1 MSEDEKLLKEAKKLP
16 WDERFAHKN
25 WKVRNDANI
34 DLAAV
39 CDSITDPKDPRLR
52 EFGPL
57 FRKTVADSN
66 APVQEKALD
75 ALICYL
81 KAADADAGRYA
92 KEVCDAVVAKC
103 LTGRPKTVEKAQMVF
118 LLWIELEA
126 VEAFLDAMEKA
137 IKNKVAKAVVPA
149 IDVMFQALS
158 EFGAK
163 IIPPKR
169 ILKMLPELFDHQ
181 DQNVRASSKGLTLE
195 LCRWISKETV
205 KSILFEKM
213 RDTMKKELEAEL
225 VNVTGTAKPTRKIRS
240 EQDKEPELEVVSD
253 AVAAGPSEESA
264 ADVPQEIDEYD
275 LVDPV
280 DILTPLEKTG
290 FWEGVKAAKWSERKE
305 AVAELTKLAST
316 KKIAPGDFTEIC
328 RTLKK
333 LITDVNIAVA
343 VEAIQAIGNL
353 ARGLRTHFSGSSRFL
368 LPVLLEKLKE
378 KKPTLTDAL
387 TQTLQAM
394 HKSGCLI
401 LTDIVEDVKT
411 ATKNKVPLVR
421 SLTLNWVTFCI
432 ETSNKAVILKAHKE
446 YVPICMESL
455 NDGTPEVRD
464 AAFSALAAVAKSVGM
479 RPLEKSL
486 EKLDDVRKKKLS
498 EMIGGSGGDPAS
510 TSSSGAV
517 PSAGGTM
524 SSTQSSTGS
533 LAKRSAASML
543 SGKKPVQ
550 AAPPSKKG
558 TSAKSGTSKRG
569 DGATQLKASKPVEV
583 EDVEPAE
590 MSLEEIESKLG
601 SLIQPETITQ
611 LKSAVWKERLE
622 AISSFKEQVEAL
634 KELDSSVEILVRLL
648 CAVPGWSEKNVQVQQ
663 LVIDIITH
671 IASTASKYPK
681 KCVVLCLQGVSERVA
696 DIKTRAQA
704 MKCLTTFCEAVGPGF
719 VFERLY
725 KIMKE
730 HKNPKV
736 LSEGILWMV
745 TAVDDFG
752 VSLLKLKD
760 LIDFCKDTGLQS
772 SAAATRN
779 ATIKLIGALHKFVG
793 PDIKGFLS
801 DVKPALISALDA
813 EYDKNP
819 FEGASVAPKKTVKTS
834 DAPSLS
840 SGGLDSLPREDIS
853 GKITPALLKGLES
866 SDWKARLESIETVNK
881 ILEEANKRIQPT
893 GTGELFGALRGRL
906 CDSNKNLVIATLST
920 VGGVASA
927 MGPAVEKSSKG
938 ILSDILKCLG
948 DNKKHMRECTL
959 NTLDSWLAAVHLD
972 KMVPYITGAL
982 TDAKLGAEGRK
993 DLFDWLSK
1001 QLTGMKE
1008 FPDAVHLL
1016 KPVASAMTDKS
1027 ADVRKAAEA
1036 CFGELLRVCG
1046 QEMVSKNLKD
1056 IQGPALAI
1064 VVERLRPYGVLQE
1077 TFDLGRT
1084 SSTGTTSKA
1093 GSKIGKSTG
1102 PAERAS
1108 RHGNRAGA
1116 SRAIPTRN
1124 SRQETLMSVQ
1134 DISVQSQALI
1144 NVKDSHKGERER
1156 IVVRRFKFEEP
1167 RLEQIQDLETDL
1179 MKYFREDLHRRL
1191 LSTDFKKQVDGIEML
1206 QKALPSIAKEL
1217 IEVLDIVLRWFVL
1230 RFCESNTS
1238 CLLKVLEFLP
1248 ELFEMLRNEGYT
1260 MTEAEAA
1267 IFLPCLVEKSGHN
1280 IEKVREK
1287 MRELTKQI
1295 IHAYSAAKT
1304 FPYILEG
1311 LRSRSNRTRI
1321 ECADLVGYLLDNHEA
1336 EIGGQLK
1343 SLKDVANL
1351 TAERDG
1357 ETRKAALN
1365 TLATGYKILG
1375 DDIWKYLGKL
1385 TEAQRSMLDD
1395 RFKWKAREMDKR
1407 REGRPG
1413 EARAALRRSVRDNGS
1428 DIAEPSGEVSRSLA
1442 VPILNRDIYNNT
1454 EFPMERIVNLRPVSG
1469 TMGPSDWNEALDII
1483 ASDSPEQSVEGMK
1496 VVCHL
1501 LAVAT
1506 NDPEGSAMDDI
1517 VKDADKLVSC
1527 LANKVA
1533 KTFDFSLMGAS
1544 SRSCKYVLNTLMQT
1558 FQNKTLAHAV
1568 KESTLDILITELLL
1582 WLLDERVPRMDDG
1595 SQLLKAL
1602 NVLMLKILDNADRTS
1617 SFVVL
1622 IKLLRP
1628 LDPSRW
1634 PSPATDESLV
1644 VRNQKFSDLVVKCLI
1659 KLTKVL
1665 QSTIYD
1671 VDLDRIL
1678 QSIHIYLQE
1687 LGMDEIRRRA
1697 GADDKPLRMV
1707 KTVLHELVKLR
1718 GTAIKGHL
1726 SMVPI
1731 DMQPPPIILAYIDLN
1746 LQTLAAARMLTPSV
1760 PGQTHWGDSAANNPA
1775 PATHNA
1781 DAQLKQELAAIFKK
1795 IGDKQTC
1802 TIGLYE
1808 LYRITQLYPKVDIFA
1823 QLQNASEAFRTY
1835 IRDGLA
1841 QMEKNA
1847 AAGRTP
1853 SSVPMSTPPPSS
1865 LNLSSPKFGTLS
1877 PVNINPLNDAKSVNN
1892 KVEPSQFSLPPS
1904 YGEDDRGGNALLS
1917 RGLSSEHLEL
1927 RHQLGEQRNDRLP
1940 SGVTSG
1946 TLEAIRE
1953 RMKSMSLA
1961 ATGGNSDPSSR
1972 TLMSMNGNVS
1982 HMVSSQAPGIEHSSV
1997 ENSIQSGVLPM
2008 DEKALSGLQAR
2019 MERLKSG
2026 SMEF

>member
-1 MSEDEKLLKEAKKLP
+1 MI
-16 WDERFAHKN
+16 W
-25 WKVRNDANI
+25 
-34 DLAAV
+34 AA
-39 CDSITDPKDPRLR
+39 I
-52 EFGPL
+52 
-57 FRKTVADSN
+57 
-66 APVQEKALD
+66 
-75 ALICYL
+75 
-81 KAADADAGRYA
+81 
-92 KEVCDAVVAKC
+92 
-103 LTGRPKTVEKAQMVF
+103 
-118 LLWIELEA
+118 
-126 VEAFLDAMEKA
+126 
-137 IKNKVAKAVVPA
+137 
-149 IDVMFQALS
+149 
-158 EFGAK
+158 
-163 IIPPKR
+163 
-169 ILKMLPELFDHQ
+169 
-181 DQNVRASSKGLTLE
+181 
-195 LCRWISKETV
+195 
-205 KSILFEKM
+205 
-213 RDTMKKELEAEL
+213 
-225 VNVTGTAKPTRKIRS
+225 S
-240 EQDKEPELEVVSD
+240 EQDKEPEQEEVSE
-253 AVAAGPSEESA
+253 AVASGPSDESA
-264 ADVPQEIDEYD
+264 ADIPQEIDEYD

-290 FWEGVKAAKWSERKE
+290 FWEGVKATKWSERKE

-316 KKIAPGDFTEIC
+316 KKIAPGDFAEIC

-368 LPVLLEKLKE
+368 LPILLEKLKE

-394 HKSGCLI
+394 HKSGCLN
-401 LTDIVEDVKT
+401 LADIVEG
-411 ATKNKVPLVR
+411 
-421 SLTLNWVTFCI
+421 
-432 ETSNKAVILKAHKE
+432 SNKAVILKAHKE

-455 NDGTPEVRD
+455 NDGTPDVRD

-498 EMIGGSGGDPAS
+498 EMIGGSDGGPPAAF
-510 TSSSGAV
+510 TSGAV
-517 PSAGGTM
+517 PSSGGIV
-524 SSTQSSTGS
+524 SSTQASSGS
-533 LAKRSAASML
+533 LIKRSAASML

-558 TSAKSGTSKRG
+558 TSAKSGTSKKG
-569 DGATQLKASKPVEV
+569 DGTSQLKASKSVEV

-601 SLIQPETITQ
+601 SLIQTETITQ

-622 AISSFKEQVEAL
+622 AINSFKEQVEAL
-634 KELDSSVEILVRLL
+634 QVLDPSVEILVRLL

-663 LVIDIITH
+663 QVIDVITH

-681 KCVVLCLQGVSERVA
+681 KCVVLCIQGVSERVA
-696 DIKTRAQA
+696 DIKTRAQS

-719 VFERLY
+719 IFERLY

-736 LSEGILWMV
+736 LSEGILWMI

-772 SAAATRN
+772 SAPATRN
-779 ATIKLIGALHKFVG
+779 ATIKLIGTLHKFVG
-793 PDIKGFLS
+793 PDIKGFLL

-813 EYDKNP
+813 EYEKNP
-819 FEGASVAPKKTVKTS
+819 FEGTSAVPKKTVKVS
-834 DAPSLS
+834 DTPSLS

-906 CDSNKNLVIATLST
+906 YDSNKNLIMATLST
-920 VGGVASA
+920 FGGVASA

-938 ILSDILKCLG
+938 ILLDILKCLG

-972 KMVPYITGAL
+972 KMVPYITTAL

-1036 CFGELLRVCG
+1036 CFGELVRVCG
-1046 QEMVSKNLKD
+1046 QETVSKNLKD

-1077 TFDLGRT
+1077 TSDLGRT
-1084 SSTGTTSKA
+1084 TSTGTTSKV

-1102 PAERAS
+1102 PADRAS

-1116 SRAIPTRN
+1116 SRVVPARS

-1134 DISVQSQALI
+1134 DISIQSQALI
-1144 NVKDSHKGERER
+1144 NVKDSNKGDRER

-1206 QKALPSIAKEL
+1206 QKVLPSIGKEL
-1217 IEVLDIVLRWFVL
+1217 IEILDIVLRWFVL

-1238 CLLKVLEFLP
+1238 CILKVLEFLP
-1248 ELFEMLRNEGYT
+1248 ELFEMLRNEGYM

-1295 IHAYSAAKT
+1295 IQAYSAAKT

-1343 SLKDVANL
+1343 SLQVVASL

-1365 TLATGYKILG
+1365 TLAIGYKILG

-1407 REGRPG
+1407 REGKPG
-1413 EARAALRRSVRDNGS
+1413 EARAALRRSVRDNGN
-1428 DIAEPSGEVSRSLA
+1428 DLAEPSGEVSRSIA
-1442 VPILNRDIYNNT
+1442 GPILNRDIYNTT
-1454 EFPMERIVNLRPVSG
+1454 ELPMERNVNLRPVAG
-1469 TMGPSDWNEALDII
+1469 TIGPSDWNEALDII
-1483 ASDSPEQSVEGMK
+1483 SYDSPEQSVEGMK

-1501 LAVAT
+1501 LALAT
-1506 NDPEGSAMDDI
+1506 NDPEGSAMDEI
-1517 VKDADKLVSC
+1517 VKDADRLVSC
-1527 LANKVA
+1527 LANKA
-1533 KTFDFSLMGAS
+1533 RYD
-1544 SRSCKYVLNTLMQT
+1544 
-1558 FQNKTLAHAV
+1558 
-1568 KESTLDILITELLL
+1568 
-1582 WLLDERVPRMDDG
+1582 
-1595 SQLLKAL
+1595 
-1602 NVLMLKILDNADRTS
+1602 
-1617 SFVVL
+1617 SFFV
-1622 IKLLRP
+1622 
-1628 LDPSRW
+1628 
-1634 PSPATDESLV
+1634 
-1644 VRNQKFSDLVVKCLI
+1644 
-1659 KLTKVL
+1659 
-1665 QSTIYD
+1665 
-1671 VDLDRIL
+1671 
-1678 QSIHIYLQE
+1678 
-1687 LGMDEIRRRA
+1687 
-1697 GADDKPLRMV
+1697 
-1707 KTVLHELVKLR
+1707 
-1718 GTAIKGHL
+1718 
-1726 SMVPI
+1726 
-1731 DMQPPPIILAYIDLN
+1731 
-1746 LQTLAAARMLTPSV
+1746 
-1760 PGQTHWGDSAANNPA
+1760 
-1775 PATHNA
+1775 
-1781 DAQLKQELAAIFKK
+1781 
-1795 IGDKQTC
+1795 
-1802 TIGLYE
+1802 
-1808 LYRITQLYPKVDIFA
+1808 
-1823 QLQNASEAFRTY
+1823 
-1835 IRDGLA
+1835 
-1841 QMEKNA
+1841 
-1847 AAGRTP
+1847 
-1853 SSVPMSTPPPSS
+1853 
-1865 LNLSSPKFGTLS
+1865 
-1877 PVNINPLNDAKSVNN
+1877 
-1892 KVEPSQFSLPPS
+1892 
-1904 YGEDDRGGNALLS
+1904 
-1917 RGLSSEHLEL
+1917 
-1927 RHQLGEQRNDRLP
+1927 
-1940 SGVTSG
+1940 
-1946 TLEAIRE
+1946 
-1953 RMKSMSLA
+1953 
-1961 ATGGNSDPSSR
+1961 
-1972 TLMSMNGNVS
+1972 
-1982 HMVSSQAPGIEHSSV
+1982 
-1997 ENSIQSGVLPM
+1997 
-2008 DEKALSGLQAR
+2008 
-2019 MERLKSG
+2019 
-2026 SMEF
+2026 